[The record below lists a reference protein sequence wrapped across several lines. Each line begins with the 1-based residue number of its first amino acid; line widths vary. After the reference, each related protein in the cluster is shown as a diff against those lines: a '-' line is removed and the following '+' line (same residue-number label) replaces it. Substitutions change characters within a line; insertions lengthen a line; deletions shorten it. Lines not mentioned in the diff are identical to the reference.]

1 MATKLDGSA
10 DQLSALLVCDCAGT
24 MSIDGAALGEALGG
38 ASPVKICSQ
47 LCRRELPVFEAA
59 LGAGPP
65 PLVACTQEA
74 PLFEEVAGEAGHGG
88 LRFVNI
94 RERAGWSSTGAAA
107 LPKMA
112 ALIKD
117 AAFETQPTRLMS
129 IASGGQC
136 LVYGRG
142 QAALDVAKQL
152 AGRLSVSVLLL
163 DAGDA
168 MPLSVANVPVHTGKI
183 RGAKGSLG
191 GFELFIDAY
200 GMVDPSARDAM
211 RFDALRDGASTK
223 CDLIFDMTGDAPLF
237 IDGDGRDGYMRADP
251 AHPAGLAEAMFKIID
266 LVGEFEKPIYVSY
279 NADICAH
286 SRSGKIG
293 CSNCIDSC
301 PKGAI
306 QSAGDIVEIDAG
318 ICGGCG
324 NCSAS
329 CPTGAVTYDYPTR
342 HDLLRRLQIMV
353 AAYRGAGGKA
363 PELLV
368 HDEEHGSEL
377 IAAMAR
383 FGRGLPAN
391 VIPVGLHAVTEI
403 GHDTMLSALSFGFQR
418 INVLA
423 SPDKMAELGALNTQC
438 DLARAVLQGLG
449 YTGDRVAVIV
459 EADPDAVEEALHEAR
474 TFEEITGRAFAP
486 EGGKRDVA
494 RLAFSALHE
503 MAPAPVDVIELP
515 QGAPY
520 GRVDINAD
528 GCTLCLA
535 CVGAC
540 PAAALNADDDKPRLS
555 FTEAACVQ
563 CGLCVATCP
572 EKVITLE
579 PRYNFAGGLLPET
592 VKEEEPFECIRCSKP
607 FGTKS
612 TIETI
617 VKKLEG
623 KHSMFQGTAQVDL
636 IKMCDNCRVFAM
648 SEVQDDPMK
657 LGERPK
663 MRTTEDYI
671 MEAEAEKAAAKD
683 KGEA

>member
-1 MATKLDGSA
+1 MTTKLDGS
-10 DQLSALLVCDCAGT
+10 SEKSPLLVCDCAGT
-24 MSIDGAALGEALGG
+24 MTIDGAALGAALGER
-38 ASPVKICSQ
+38 APLKICSL
-47 LCRRELPVFEAA
+47 LCRGELPVFEAA
-59 LGAGPP
+59 LQAGGR

-74 PLFEEVAGEAGHGG
+74 PLFDEVAGEAGHAGA
-88 LRFVNI
+88 RFVNI
-94 RERAGWSSTGAAA
+94 RERAGWSADGAAA

-117 AAFETQPTRLMS
+117 AEYETQPTRLMS
-129 IASGGQC
+129 ISSGGQC

-152 AGRLSVSVLLL
+152 ADRLSVSVLLIE
-163 DAGDA
+163 AGDA
-168 MPLSVANVPVHTGKI
+168 LPLSVANVPVHTGKI
-183 RGAKGSLG
+183 RGARGSLG
-191 GFELFIDAY
+191 GFELNIDAY
-200 GMVDPSARDAM
+200 GAVDPSARDEI
-211 RFDALRDGASTK
+211 RFEAPRNGAATT

-237 IDGDGRDGYMRADP
+237 IDGDGRDGYLRADP
-251 AHPAGLAEAMFKIID
+251 TQPAGLAQAMFKISD
-266 LVGEFEKPIYVSY
+266 MVGEFEKPIYVSY
-279 NADICAH
+279 DADICAH

-293 CSNCIDSC
+293 CRNCIDAC

-306 QSAGDIVEIDAG
+306 QSAGDIVEIDPG
-318 ICGGCG
+318 VCGGCG

-342 HDLLRRLQIMV
+342 HDLLRRLQILV
-353 AAYRGAGGKA
+353 AAYRGAGGTA

-368 HDEEHGSEL
+368 HDEAHGAAL

-391 VIPVGLHAVTEI
+391 VIPVGLHAVTEV
-403 GHDTMLSALSFGFQR
+403 GHDTIAAALAFGFQR
-418 INVLA
+418 VNLLVA
-423 SPDKMAELGALNTQC
+423 PSKMAELDVLNQQC
-438 DLARAVLQGLG
+438 DIARSMLDGLG
-449 YTGDRVAVIV
+449 YAGDRVAVIIEDDPDVV
-459 EADPDAVEEALHEAR
+459 EAALYGER
-474 TFEEITGRAFAP
+474 SLDEIAGRAFAP

-494 RLAFSALHE
+494 RLALAALHE
-503 MAPAPVDVIELP
+503 MAPQPVDVVELP
-515 QGAPY
+515 GGSPY
-520 GRVDINAD
+520 GRLDINVD

-572 EKVITLE
+572 EKVIKLE
-579 PRYNFAGGLLPET
+579 PRYNFAGGLTPET
-592 VKEEEPFECIRCSKP
+592 VKQEEPFECIRCSKP

-617 VKKLEG
+617 VAKLEG
-623 KHSMFQGTAQVDL
+623 RHSMFQGAAQVDL
-636 IKMCDNCRVFAM
+636 IRMCDNCRVFAM
-648 SEVQDDPMK
+648 SEAQDDPMQ

-663 MRTTEDYI
+663 MRTTDDYI
-671 MEAEAEKAAAKD
+671 MEAEAERAAAKD

>member
-1 MATKLDGSA
+1 MTTKLDGAS
-10 DQLSALLVCDCAGT
+10 DLLSELLVCNCAGT
-24 MSIDGAALGEALGG
+24 MAIDGDALSEAVGRKAPLK
-38 ASPVKICSQ
+38 VCSQ
-47 LCRRELPVFEAA
+47 LCRRELPLFEAA
-59 LGAGPP
+59 LGEGKR

-74 PLFEEVAGEAGHGG
+74 PLFEEVAGEAGHEG

-94 RERAGWSSTGAAA
+94 RERAGWSEAGVDA

-112 ALIKD
+112 ALIRD
-117 AAFETQPTRLMS
+117 AALETQPTRLMS
-129 IASGGQC
+129 ISSGGQC

-142 QAALDVAKQL
+142 QAALNVAKQL

-163 DAGDA
+163 DASDA

-191 GFELFIDAY
+191 GFELYIDAY
-200 GMVDPSARDAM
+200 GMMDPSARDAM
-211 RFDALRDGASTK
+211 RFEALRDGASTT
-223 CDLIFDMTGDAPLF
+223 CDLVFDMTGDAPLF
-237 IDGDGRDGYMRADP
+237 IDGEGRDGYLRADP
-251 AHPAGLAEAMFKIID
+251 AHPAGLAEAMFKITD

-279 NADICAH
+279 DADICAH

-293 CSNCIDSC
+293 CRNCIDSC
-301 PKGAI
+301 PKGAV
-306 QSAGDIVEIDAG
+306 QSAGDNVEIDAG

-329 CPTGAVTYDYPTR
+329 CPTGAVSYDYPTR
-342 HDLLRRLQIMV
+342 RDLLRRLQVMV

-363 PELLV
+363 PELLL
-368 HDEEHGSEL
+368 HDEQRGTEL

-391 VIPVGLHAVTEI
+391 VIPLGLHAVTEV
-403 GHDTMLSALSFGFQR
+403 GHDTLLGALAFGFQR
-418 INVLA
+418 VNLLA
-423 SPDKMAELGALNTQC
+423 SPEKMAELGALNAQC
-438 DLARAVLQGLG
+438 DLARTMLDGLG
-449 YTGDRVAVIV
+449 YQGDRVSLIV
-459 EADPDAVEEALHEAR
+459 EADPDAVEAALYAPR
-474 TFEEITGRAFAP
+474 NLDDIAGRAFAP

-494 RLAFSALHE
+494 RLAISALHE
-503 MAPAPVDVIELP
+503 MAPAPVEVIALP
-515 QGAPY
+515 EGAPY
-520 GRVDINAD
+520 GRLDIRVGD
-528 GCTLCLA
+528 CTLCLA

-572 EKVITLE
+572 EKVIKLE
-579 PRYNFAGGLLPET
+579 PRYNFGGGLLPET
-592 VKEEEPFECIRCSKP
+592 VKEEKPFECIRCSKP

-617 VKKLEG
+617 VAKLEG
-623 KHSMFQGTAQVDL
+623 KHSMFQGTAQADL
-636 IKMCDNCRVFAM
+636 IRMCDDCRVIAM
-648 SEVQDDPMK
+648 SEAQDDPMK

-663 MRTTEDYI
+663 MRTTDDYI
-671 MEAEAEKAAAKD
+671 MEAEAEKGND
-683 KGEA
+683 EG

>member
-1 MATKLDGSA
+1 MT
-10 DQLSALLVCDCAGT
+10 
-24 MSIDGAALGEALGG
+24 IDGAALGNALGRD
-38 ASPVKICSQ
+38 APLQVCSL

-59 LGAGPP
+59 LAANER

-74 PLFEEVAGEAGHGG
+74 PLFDEVAGDAGHAGA
-88 LRFVNI
+88 RFVNI
-94 RERAGWSSTGAAA
+94 RERAGWGAQGAAA
-107 LPKMA
+107 LPKMV

-117 AAFETQPTRLMS
+117 AEYETRPTRLMS
-129 IASGGQC
+129 ITSGGQC

-142 QAALDVAKQL
+142 QAALDVAAQL

-163 DAGDA
+163 DVGDA
-168 MPLSVANVPVHTGKI
+168 MPLNIANVPVHTGKI
-183 RGAKGSLG
+183 RGALGSLG
-191 GFELFIDAY
+191 GFELNIDAY
-200 GMVDPSARDAM
+200 GAVDPSARSEI
-211 RFDALRDGASTK
+211 RFEAPRNGAATT
-223 CDLIFDMTGDAPLF
+223 CDLILDMTGDAPLF
-237 IDGDGRDGYMRADP
+237 VDGDGRDGYMRADP
-251 AHPAGLAEAMFKIID
+251 AQPAHLAQAMFKISD
-266 LVGEFEKPIYVSY
+266 MVGEFEKPIYVSY
-279 NADICAH
+279 DADICAH

-293 CSNCIDSC
+293 CRNCIDAC

-306 QSAGDIVEIDAG
+306 QSAGDNVEIDPD

-342 HDLLRRLQIMV
+342 HDLLRRLQILV
-353 AAYRGAGGKA
+353 AAYRGAGGTA
-363 PELLV
+363 PELLL
-368 HDEEHGSEL
+368 HDEEHGGAL

-391 VIPVGLHAVTEI
+391 VIPLGLHAVTEV
-403 GHDTMLSALSFGFQR
+403 GHDTIAAALAFGFQR
-418 INVLA
+418 VNLLA
-423 SPDKMAELGALNTQC
+423 SPAKMAELSALTAQC
-438 DLARAVLQGLG
+438 DLARAMLDGLG
-449 YTGDRVAVIV
+449 YAGDRVAMLI
-459 EADPDAVEEALHEAR
+459 EDDPDAVEAALYADR
-474 TFEEITGRAFAP
+474 ALDQIAGRAFAP

-494 RLAFSALHE
+494 RLALAALHE
-503 MAPAPVDVIELP
+503 MAPQPADIIDLP
-515 QGAPY
+515 AGAPY
-520 GRVDINAD
+520 GRLDINTE

-579 PRYNFAGGLLPET
+579 PRYNFAGGLTPDT

-617 VKKLEG
+617 VAKLEG
-623 KHSMFQGTAQVDL
+623 RHSMFQGTAQVDL
-636 IKMCDNCRVFAM
+636 IRMCDNCRVFAM
-648 SEVQDDPMK
+648 SESDNDPMK

-663 MRTTEDYI
+663 MRTTDDYI
-671 MEAEAEKAAAKD
+671 MEAEAERAAAKD

>member
-251 AHPAGLAEAMFKIID
+251 AHPAGLAEAMFKI
-266 LVGEFEKPIYVSY
+266 
-279 NADICAH
+279 
-286 SRSGKIG
+286 
-293 CSNCIDSC
+293 
-301 PKGAI
+301 
-306 QSAGDIVEIDAG
+306 
-318 ICGGCG
+318 
-324 NCSAS
+324 
-329 CPTGAVTYDYPTR
+329 
-342 HDLLRRLQIMV
+342 
-353 AAYRGAGGKA
+353 
-363 PELLV
+363 
-368 HDEEHGSEL
+368 
-377 IAAMAR
+377 
-383 FGRGLPAN
+383 
-391 VIPVGLHAVTEI
+391 
-403 GHDTMLSALSFGFQR
+403 
-418 INVLA
+418 
-423 SPDKMAELGALNTQC
+423 
-438 DLARAVLQGLG
+438 
-449 YTGDRVAVIV
+449 
-459 EADPDAVEEALHEAR
+459 R
-474 TFEEITGRAFAP
+474 T
-486 EGGKRDVA
+486 
-494 RLAFSALHE
+494 
-503 MAPAPVDVIELP
+503 
-515 QGAPY
+515 
-520 GRVDINAD
+520 
-528 GCTLCLA
+528 
-535 CVGAC
+535 
-540 PAAALNADDDKPRLS
+540 
-555 FTEAACVQ
+555 
-563 CGLCVATCP
+563 
-572 EKVITLE
+572 
-579 PRYNFAGGLLPET
+579 
-592 VKEEEPFECIRCSKP
+592 
-607 FGTKS
+607 
-612 TIETI
+612 
-617 VKKLEG
+617 
-623 KHSMFQGTAQVDL
+623 
-636 IKMCDNCRVFAM
+636 
-648 SEVQDDPMK
+648 
-657 LGERPK
+657 
-663 MRTTEDYI
+663 
-671 MEAEAEKAAAKD
+671 
-683 KGEA
+683 

>member
-1 MATKLDGSA
+1 MTTKLDGSTGQA
-10 DQLSALLVCDCAGT
+10 SLLVCDCAGT
-24 MSIDGAALGEALGG
+24 MSIDGAALGNALGRSS
-38 ASPVKICSQ
+38 ALKVCSL
-47 LCRRELPVFEAA
+47 LCRRDLPVFEAA
-59 LGAGPP
+59 LQSGNR

-74 PLFEEVAGEAGHGG
+74 PLFDEVAGDAGHPGA
-88 LRFVNI
+88 RFVNI
-94 RERAGWSSTGAAA
+94 RERAGWSAQGAAA

-112 ALIKD
+112 ALIAD
-117 AAFETQPTRLMS
+117 AEFATQPTRLMS
-129 IASGGQC
+129 ITSAGQC

-142 QAALDVAKQL
+142 QAALDVAMQL

-168 MPLSVANVPVHTGKI
+168 MPPNIANVPVHTGRI
-183 RGAKGSLG
+183 RGARGSLG
-191 GFELFIDAY
+191 GFELNIDSY
-200 GMVDPSARDAM
+200 GSIDPSSRGEI
-211 RFDALRDGASTK
+211 RFEALRNGAATT

-237 IDGDGRDGYMRADP
+237 VDGDGRDGYMRADP
-251 AHPAGLAEAMFKIID
+251 TQPAGLAEAMFKISDI
-266 LVGEFEKPIYVSY
+266 VGEFEKPIYVSY
-279 NADICAH
+279 DADICAH

-293 CSNCIDSC
+293 CRNCIDAC

-306 QSAGDIVEIDAG
+306 QSAGDIVEIDPG

-342 HDLLRRLQIMV
+342 HDLLRRLQILV
-353 AAYRGAGGKA
+353 AAYRGAGGTA
-363 PELLV
+363 PELLL
-368 HDEEHGSEL
+368 HDEQHGADL

-383 FGRGLPAN
+383 YGRGLPAN
-391 VIPVGLHAVTEI
+391 IIPVGLHAVTEV
-403 GHDTMLSALSFGFQR
+403 GHDTISAALAFGFQR
-418 INVLA
+418 VNLLA
-423 SPDKMAELGALNTQC
+423 SPAKMPELAALTAQS
-438 DLARAVLQGLG
+438 DLARAMLDGLG
-449 YTGDRVAVIV
+449 YTGDRIALLV
-459 EADPDAVEEALHEAR
+459 EDDPDAVEATLYGERALDQ
-474 TFEEITGRAFAP
+474 ITGRAFAP

-494 RLAFSALHE
+494 RLALSALHE
-503 MAPAPVDVIELP
+503 MAPQPADVIGLP
-515 QGAPY
+515 AGAPY
-520 GRVDINAD
+520 GRLDINVE

-572 EKVITLE
+572 EKVIQLE
-579 PRYNFAGGLLPET
+579 PRYNFAGGLTPET

-617 VKKLEG
+617 VAKLEG
-623 KHSMFQGTAQVDL
+623 RHSMFQGTAQVDL
-636 IKMCDNCRVFAM
+636 IRMCDNCRVFAM
-648 SEVQDDPMK
+648 SESDNDPMK

-663 MRTTEDYI
+663 MRTTDDYI
-671 MEAEAEKAAAKD
+671 MEAEAERAAAKD
-683 KGEA
+683 KGDA